1 MGSSTKATF
10 RHFPCLH
17 QAELEP
23 KNKESSA
30 QNKRIEISEV
40 SFYKKSNG
48 SKDSCFS
55 TLKAGIMC
63 DRQLGYFCNM
73 YFDDGC

>member
-1 MGSSTKATF
+1 MGFKHESNVSTLSVSSSG
-10 RHFPCLH
+10 
-17 QAELEP
+17 ELEP

-73 YFDDGC
+73 YLNDGC